1 MSERHESIAF
11 RVRCAAPE
19 RRLLSPLSFKKGGRR
34 NGAPTGR
41 VGFVSNRANTCTFRQ
56 RRLKLRHTFE
66 RRVTGE
72 DRIRLAIPHVH
83 GPPDP
88 FRLPD
93 RRAVETGVVEHEGRP
108 RLCVNIHSPDPSGKL
123 PSERI
128 RPQRLV
134 RINIARTGVEDSQP
148 PLRRLGQPSLRL
160 GALGNN
166 TRAVRRLVYIV
177 KVVDN
182 DGVKYVFLSAP
193 STQPLSSRCH

>member
-1 MSERHESIAF
+1 MRFVLGAPHLSGDFFPPF
-11 RVRCAAPE
+11 RSR
-19 RRLLSPLSFKKGGRR
+19 KGVGATGRR
-34 NGAPTGR
+34 QGG

-66 RRVTGE
+66 RGLQRVPGAG
-72 DRIRLAIPHVH
+72 RFRQAIPHVH

-88 FRLPD
+88 LRLPD